1 MANPN
6 EVATAYERNI
16 FTLKQVGQAIAQLPC
31 YGYFALRPGAYNGS
45 YYKHGKDPCLKA
57 RKSKGLKK
65 ITGDHLPIPNM
76 ERKLPEVCLLCPV
89 FAPALTQLA
98 SYLGQV

>member
-1 MANPN
+1 MANPD
-6 EVATAYERNI
+6 EVATAYERNK
-16 FTLKQVGQAIAQLPC
+16 FTLKEVNQAIAQLPC
-31 YGYFALRPGAYNGS
+31 YGYFALRPGAYNGI
-45 YYKHGKDPCLKA
+45 YYTTEGNPCLKA
-57 RKSKGLKK
+57 RKSKGLEK

-98 SYLGQV
+98 SYLRQI